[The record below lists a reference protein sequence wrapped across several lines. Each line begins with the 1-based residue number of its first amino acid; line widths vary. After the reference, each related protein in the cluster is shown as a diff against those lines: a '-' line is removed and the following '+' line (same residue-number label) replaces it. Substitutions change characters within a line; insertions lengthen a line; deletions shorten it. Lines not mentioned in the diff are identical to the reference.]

1 MRKLVFSFLV
11 VFSSIAFGQSGFNP
25 PKTKITEPLKVENI
39 GLDTVYFAND
49 SIILTI
55 DNLKVQGLK
64 LEDDLKQVLK
74 LEQEL

>member
-1 MRKLVFSFLV
+1 M
-11 VFSSIAFGQSGFNP
+11 VFSSIAYGQSGFNP
-25 PKTKITEPLKVENI
+25 PKSTINEPLKVENV
-39 GLDTVYFAND
+39 GLDTVCFAND

>member
-11 VFSSIAFGQSGFNP
+11 VFSSIVFGQSGFNP
-25 PKTKITEPLKVENI
+25 PKSTINEPLKVENI
-39 GLDTVYFAND
+39 GLDTVFFTND

>member
-11 VFSSIAFGQSGFNP
+11 VFSSIVFGQSGFNP
-25 PKTKITEPLKVENI
+25 PKSTINEPLKVENI